1 MQGSAILSLL
11 RSKSQNNSYAQSVI
25 GTYLMATGAQRQHFT
40 VLTALGVS
48 TSYSSIIDQQTIK
61 SGKEIISENGKDPS
75 EARKK
80 KTRSP
85 GTLYLL
91 SQACRQSARKLGS
104 SKMFI
109 TVYDNINMMI
119 RVAEQ
124 VIGRKSRPF
133 MTRISHRNLQ
143 SSPRCTRK
151 WDMCNHSSS
160 AQRNP

>member
-11 RSKSQNNSYAQSVI
+11 RSKSQNNNYAQSVI

-40 VLTALGVS
+40 VFAALGIS
-48 TSYSSIIDQQTIK
+48 TSYSSIIARPTTK

-75 EARKK
+75 EAEKK

-85 GTLYLL
+85 GTLHLL
-91 SQACRQSARKLGS
+91 SQACRQSARKLAS
-104 SKMFI
+104 SHLFI

-124 VIGRKSRPF
+124 VVGRKSRTIF
-133 MTRISHRNLQ
+133 MMPRMQLKLIILSQMHR
-143 SSPRCTRK
+143 K
-151 WDMCNHSSS
+151 MGH
-160 AQRNP
+160 AQP